1 MSHVLASLYTEV
13 TQRDVSGVRL
23 LYTRHVL
30 YIRVMSLHVFPQM
43 SRKEDYT
50 LFVLLLLAQPSFVSA
65 APWTVE
71 YGGWHKFSKVS
82 AIVNFHSS
90 FRRTLISQNFY
101 QHLLGRLCWCAP
113 GQSWR
118 VPHPVWDAQ
127 PVVQGHHLD
136 PGGQL

>member
-1 MSHVLASLYTEV
+1 MSHVFASLYTEV

-50 LFVLLLLAQPSFVSA
+50 LFVLLLLAQPSSVSA
-65 APWTVE
+65 YPWTVE

-90 FRRTLISQNFY
+90 FRRTLISQNFH
-101 QHLLGRLCWCAP
+101 QHLLGRRCWRAP
-113 GQSWR
+113 GQNWR
-118 VPHPVWDAQ
+118 VPHRVFESYPVG
-127 PVVQGHHLD
+127 QGHHLD